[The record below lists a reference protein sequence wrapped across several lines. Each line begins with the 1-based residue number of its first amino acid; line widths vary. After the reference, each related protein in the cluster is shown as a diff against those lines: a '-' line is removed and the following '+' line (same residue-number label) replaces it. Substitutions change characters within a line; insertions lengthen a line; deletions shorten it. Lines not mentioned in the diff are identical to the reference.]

1 MGEYAVDDD
10 VPPNLITQPDD
21 VPPNL
26 TTQLDD
32 TARIEHK
39 LTTQPG
45 AIT

>member
-21 VPPNL
+21 
-26 TTQLDD
+26 
-32 TARIEHK
+32 TARIEPK